1 MLRLSDLSLNA
12 SVAFVFL
19 ALACYIAVL
28 ALGRARRPAAAP
40 RKAALAG
47 VAGRGSAN
55 DEQTVAATPE
65 AGGRGL
71 AFYGTAF
78 AQISLLVLTVSLV
91 ARTVATGH
99 GPFANQYEF
108 AVAFGWGVLVAYVF
122 AAWQYHVRTLG
133 LVVLPIAAA
142 LLVYAVTVGST
153 ALPLVPALQNSQL
166 LTLHVAFAILAYGA
180 LSVACAAGVLYLIQP
195 ESGRKGLPRPELLDE
210 IAYRAVIIA
219 FPMLTLVIVLGAVW
233 ANQAWGTYW
242 SWDPKETAS
251 LLTWLIYG
259 AYLHARVARGWRGRK
274 AAWLLMLGF
283 AAVLF
288 TFFGNLFFGGLHSY
302 SGVAG

>member
-1 MLRLSDLSLNA
+1 
-12 SVAFVFL
+12 V
-19 ALACYIAVL
+19 C
-28 ALGRARRPAAAP
+28 
-40 RKAALAG
+40 
-47 VAGRGSAN
+47 
-55 DEQTVAATPE
+55 
-65 AGGRGL
+65 
-71 AFYGTAF
+71 
-78 AQISLLVLTVSLV
+78 LV
-91 ARTVATGH
+91 ARTVETGH

-108 AVAFGWGVLVAYVF
+108 SVAFGWGVLAAYVF
-122 AAWQYHVRTLG
+122 AEWQYHVRTLA

-142 LLVYAVTVGST
+142 LLAYAMTVGS
-153 ALPLVPALQNSQL
+153 AAIPLVPALQNSQL

-210 IAYRAVIIA
+210 IAYRAVIVA

-251 LLTWLIYG
+251 LVTWLIYG

-288 TFFGNLFFGGLHSY
+288 TFFGNLFFGGLHAY
-302 SGVAG
+302 SGVGS